1 MYIALSW
8 TWEKFVKK
16 NPHIKKRVVCDEAWM
31 LVAKSMAGSE
41 YSAKFLENAARRIR
55 KRNGGLLVASQ
66 HFSEFTSSLQGQAVL
81 KQAVTNIFL
90 KQDGS
95 DLDALQDM
103 FKLSDGEKLFLMQ
116 ARRGQMLVRLQGES
130 STVDVIPFE
139 YEKQLI
145 EKRQLKSV

>member
-1 MYIALSW
+1 M
-8 TWEKFVKK
+8 
-16 NPHIKKRVVCDEAWM
+16 
-31 LVAKSMAGSE
+31 
-41 YSAKFLENAARRIR
+41 
-55 KRNGGLLVASQ
+55 
-66 HFSEFTSSLQGQAVL
+66 QGQAVL

-95 DLDALQDM
+95 DLDALQDL

-116 ARRGQMLVRLQGES
+116 ARRGQMLVRMQGES

-145 EKRQLKSV
+145 EKQIKGIK